1 MKPEIYINRD
11 RGAWNQGR
19 LEVVEEDGS
28 NSTFSLFGVKSI
40 DIKCDKQ
47 PHVQIVGQ
55 SYVMEHRVLL
65 KIQTNTS
72 TNEYSLP
79 VAILRLCGLARRKGR
94 QACECDCIPKR
105 KTLLQ
110 RGAPC

>member
-72 TNEYSLP
+72 TNEYSIASGNI
-79 VAILRLCGLARRKGR
+79 AIVRFNQKERAASR
-94 QACECDCIPKR
+94 
-105 KTLLQ
+105 
-110 RGAPC
+110 